1 MANLVVKVNSLM
13 YLNKIVKF
21 TQSLL
26 NALPVSIFGIWW
38 VWLSAIYVDDLAR
51 GGGLLLF
58 AKHREN
64 EFVDAIS
71 MM

>member
-1 MANLVVKVNSLM
+1 M
-13 YLNKIVKF
+13 
-21 TQSLL
+21 
-26 NALPVSIFGIWW
+26 
-38 VWLSAIYVDDLAR
+38 IYVDDLAR
-51 GGGLLLF
+51 GGGLVVLF